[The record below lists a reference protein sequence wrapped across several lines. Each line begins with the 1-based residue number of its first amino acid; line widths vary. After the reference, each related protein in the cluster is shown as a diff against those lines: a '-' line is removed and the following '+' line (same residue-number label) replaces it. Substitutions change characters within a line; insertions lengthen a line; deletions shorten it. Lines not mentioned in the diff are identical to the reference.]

1 MLTSLKRIAIEILP
15 LFSRGRY
22 PARMPMRQGYIKQ
35 FEYQYLRNG
44 KYRGV
49 IVWSLIGRF
58 SNDDVERFCEFE
70 RETKEQALNDARRAL
85 WR

>member
-1 MLTSLKRIAIEILP
+1 MLTSLKRIATEILP
-15 LFSRGRY
+15 LFSKARY
-22 PARMPMRQGYIKQ
+22 RTRMPTRQGFVTQ
-35 FEYQYLRNG
+35 FEYQNLGNG

-49 IVWSLIGRF
+49 IVWSLIGRL
-58 SNDDVERFCEFE
+58 SNDDVERFCEYE